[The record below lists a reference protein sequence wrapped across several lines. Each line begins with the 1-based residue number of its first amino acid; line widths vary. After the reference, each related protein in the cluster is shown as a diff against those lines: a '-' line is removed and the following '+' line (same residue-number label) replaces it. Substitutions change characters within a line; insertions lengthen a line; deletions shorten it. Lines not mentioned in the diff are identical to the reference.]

1 MIAPVLW
8 KSTERRN
15 WVSNQTCY
23 SQTQSGSEA
32 GSGDEDDD
40 EVGDDDVI
48 EGDDDVSS
56 DAVRGAGDGQE
67 EAKVDDDEDRRNPQ
81 YIPKASQ
88 FRISGVPQF
97 HFKAILS
104 QAGAKPFNLPKRF
117 YFLRGLWYFAS
128 P

>member
-1 MIAPVLW
+1 M
-8 KSTERRN
+8 KSQQN
-15 WVSNQTCY
+15 GGVSGQTCY

-32 GSGDEDDD
+32 GSGDEDED

-81 YIPKASQ
+81 YIPKVRQ
-88 FRISGVPQF
+88 FRISGCLSFISKQF
-97 HFKAILS
+97 
-104 QAGAKPFNLPKRF
+104 
-117 YFLRGLWYFAS
+117 
-128 P
+128 